1 MAGWGGRLETLQ
13 LIASATGLGVLAGV
27 RLYLTV
33 LCLGLAV
40 RFEWL
45 QLGESFSQLQVLGN
59 WWVIGFASVAV
70 LLEFF
75 ADKIPWLDSAWDS
88 VHTFIRPVGAALLSV
103 AAFDSIDPGMR
114 TILVLLT
121 GGAALGSHSAKAAT
135 RVAVNHSPEPF
146 SNVAMSLAG
155 DVAVPV
161 SLWLLMEHPLVVGG
175 AALAF
180 LLAMLMVAPLVYR
193 MLRVN
198 LIAIR
203 SCLGVWF
210 GSGEAPTDAPISLAD
225 LQTQAAVELPEPYAR
240 KLREK
245 YGHAE
250 GFALYGVF
258 RRGAGKLRNRVG
270 YLCVLPDRFVLM
282 ARRPWGMA
290 LQELPHETVGDLR
303 FEERF
308 LMDGLRV
315 RQGEG
320 ELSMD
325 LFKEPSGG
333 GKRLASAWTLAK
345 ATA

>member
-1 MAGWGGRLETLQ
+1 METLQ

-45 QLGESFSQLQVLGN
+45 ELGQSFSQLQVLGD
-59 WWVIGFASVAV
+59 WRVIGVAAIAV

-88 VHTFIRPVGAALLSV
+88 LHTFIRPVGAAVLSV
-103 AAFDSIDPGMR
+103 AAFESIDPGMR

-121 GGAALGSHSAKAAT
+121 GGAALTSHSAKAAT
-135 RVAVNHSPEPF
+135 RMAVNYSPEPF
-146 SNVAMSLAG
+146 SNLALSLAG

-161 SLWLLMEHPLVVGG
+161 SLWLLMEYPLVVGG
-175 AALAF
+175 IAAVF
-180 LLAMLMVAPLVYR
+180 LLLMAMIAPRVYR
-193 MLRVN
+193 ILRVHV
-198 LIAIR
+198 IAIR
-203 SCLGVWF
+203 SCLGVWL
-210 GSGEAPTDAPISLAD
+210 GDAEAASSTPVSLDA
-225 LQTQAAVELPEPYAR
+225 LQRESAVELPEVYAR
-240 KLREK
+240 SLRKE
-245 YGHAE
+245 YGQDAA
-250 GFALYGVF
+250 FALHGVF

-282 ARRPWGMA
+282 ARRPWGMVT
-290 LQELPHETVGDLR
+290 QELPHESVGSLR

-308 LMDGLRV
+308 LMDGLRL
-315 RQGEG
+315 RDPKG

-325 LFKEPSGG
+325 LFKEISAGG
-333 GKRLASAWTLAK
+333 RRLATAWSTAK
-345 ATA
+345 ASA